1 MHCCMI
7 VDIYLIE
14 KQHCPLSRDHGRRII
29 SNMKSQDILLLLKV
43 VSLSQ
48 QANQTADQFP
58 ENWKNWDLTAVL
70 DEGGAQ
76 EAGSAHEAVD
86 EQDGAFSNVAA
97 DQPPYDPYSV
107 RGLSLSTGISK
118 SEVSMALKRCYANG
132 LAKRDRHSGAPRVN
146 TRSLCEFIVHGLRYV
161 FPAKPGEVTRGIA
174 TGFAAPVLQGR
185 LMSAGEL
192 VPVWADARGDTKG
205 LAVEPLFKTAP
216 MAVKQDPTLYAFLA
230 LVDAI
235 RLGQPRERKLAAQ
248 ILETLFKD

>member
-1 MHCCMI
+1 MKFQKTI
-7 VDIYLIE
+7 VP
-14 KQHCPLSRDHGRRII
+14 CSRTKDGVLRAK
-29 SNMKSQDILLLLKV
+29 MKSQDILLLLKV

-58 ENWKNWDLTAVL
+58 QNWKDWDLTAM
-70 DEGGAQ
+70 
-76 EAGSAHEAVD
+76 EAVD
-86 EQDGAFSNVAA
+86 EQDGAFSNAAA

-107 RGLSLSTGISK
+107 RALSSSTGISK

-146 TRSLCEFIVHGLRYV
+146 TKSLCEFIVHGLRYV

-174 TGFAAPVLQGR
+174 TGFAAPVLQDK

-248 ILETLFKD
+248 TLEALLKE

>member
-1 MHCCMI
+1 MKFQKTI
-7 VDIYLIE
+7 VPCSRTKDAVLRE
-14 KQHCPLSRDHGRRII
+14 K
-29 SNMKSQDILLLLKV
+29 MKSQDILLLLKV

-48 QANQTADQFP
+48 QEHQSAYLLPQ
-58 ENWKNWDLTAVL
+58 NWKDWDLTAVL
-70 DEGGAQ
+70 DEGVTQ
-76 EAGSAHEAVD
+76 EVGSAHEAVD
-86 EQDGAFSNVAA
+86 EQDEAFSNTAA

-107 RGLSLSTGISK
+107 RGLALSTGISK

-146 TRSLCEFIVHGLRYV
+146 TKSLCEFIVHGLRYV

-174 TGFAAPVLQGR
+174 TGFAAPVLQDK

-248 ILETLFKD
+248 TLEALLKE

>member
-1 MHCCMI
+1 MKFQKTI
-7 VDIYLIE
+7 VP
-14 KQHCPLSRDHGRRII
+14 CSRTKDGVSRTK
-29 SNMKSQDILLLLKV
+29 MKSQDILLLLKV

-58 ENWKNWDLTAVL
+58 QNWKDWDLTAVL
-70 DEGGAQ
+70 DE
-76 EAGSAHEAVD
+76 GSAHEAVD

-107 RGLSLSTGISK
+107 RGLALSTGISK

-146 TRSLCEFIVHGLRYV
+146 TKSLCEFIVHGLRYV

-174 TGFAAPVLQGR
+174 TGFAAPVLQDK

-216 MAVKQDPTLYAFLA
+216 MAVKQDRTLYAFLA

-248 ILETLFKD
+248 TLEALLKE

>member
-1 MHCCMI
+1 MRA
-7 VDIYLIE
+7 
-14 KQHCPLSRDHGRRII
+14 K
-29 SNMKSQDILLLLKV
+29 MKSQDILLLLKV
-43 VSLSQ
+43 VSLSL
-48 QANQTADQFP
+48 QANQTAAQFP
-58 ENWKNWDLTAVL
+58 ENWKDWDLTAM
-70 DEGGAQ
+70 
-76 EAGSAHEAVD
+76 EAVD
-86 EQDGAFSNVAA
+86 EQDGAFSNAAA

-107 RGLSLSTGISK
+107 RALSSSTGISK

-216 MAVKQDPTLYAFLA
+216 MAVKQDRTLYAFLA
-230 LVDAI
+230 LIDAI
-235 RLGQPRERKLAAQ
+235 RLGQPRERTLAAQ
-248 ILETLFKD
+248 TLEALLKE